1 VFVLVVVGVV
11 GSPIVELLVIV
22 ELEVVDGGKGV
33 TTPPPTFVTV
43 PLLVRPLVV
52 PVAPV
57 IVLDPLPTSPVA
69 GTLLA
74 PVPVITPPA
83 APDPAAPAYG

>member
-1 VFVLVVVGVV
+1 VFVLVVVDVL
-11 GSPIVELLVIV
+11 GSPIVELLVG

-52 PVAPV
+52 PVAPAL
-57 IVLDPLPTSPVA
+57 VLDPLPRSPVA
-69 GTLLA
+69 GPLLVA
-74 PVPVITPPA
+74 LPVITPPS
-83 APDPAAPAYG
+83 APDPAAPANG